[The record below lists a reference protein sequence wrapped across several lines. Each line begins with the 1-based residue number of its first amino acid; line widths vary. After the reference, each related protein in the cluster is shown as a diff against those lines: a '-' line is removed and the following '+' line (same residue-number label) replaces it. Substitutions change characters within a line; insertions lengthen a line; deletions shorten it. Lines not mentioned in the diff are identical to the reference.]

1 MYLSYRKY
9 IGHSVRIHPF
19 AFENY
24 SQLFH
29 CELSLLGPYI
39 VNRCTSPQCHLTCR
53 REMAFWGCCLQDVAY
68 LRRTL
73 LHGINF
79 EPMCDCTRQVKASSL
94 KLVDSNFKTVRLKF
108 FILNIV
114 ARFT

>member
-1 MYLSYRKY
+1 MYLFYRKY

-39 VNRCTSPQCHLTCR
+39 VNRCTSTQCHLTCR
-53 REMAFWGCCLQDVAY
+53 REMAFWGCCL
-68 LRRTL
+68 
-73 LHGINF
+73 
-79 EPMCDCTRQVKASSL
+79 
-94 KLVDSNFKTVRLKF
+94 
-108 FILNIV
+108 
-114 ARFT
+114 